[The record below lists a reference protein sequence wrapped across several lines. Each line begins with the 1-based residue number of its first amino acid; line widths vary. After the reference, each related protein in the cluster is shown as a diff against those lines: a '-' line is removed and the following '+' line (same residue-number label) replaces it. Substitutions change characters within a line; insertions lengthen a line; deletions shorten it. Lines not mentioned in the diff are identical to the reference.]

1 MSSSDCQRPRPILPS
16 TTGRK
21 LIAQRQGNQVD
32 VGIARFIRRHT
43 RAQVEM
49 VVEPGALW
57 CCQLKK
63 ETLDVSQQAL
73 LVLVEGQSSGGVLSR
88 GDQQA
93 VADPTAIDQSLQV
106 RRDVMAAEGAGRLQM
121 EAVCKCWAIGEVG
134 RTSMTIKTTDVQ
146 TASSNVL
153 PALSW
158 RDFHPPEPPWLP
170 VAAH

>member
-1 MSSSDCQRPRPILPS
+1 MPSPARRVSSSDCQRPRPILPS

-57 CCQLKK
+57 CCQLKR

-121 EAVCKCWAIGEVG
+121 EAV
-134 RTSMTIKTTDVQ
+134 MQ
-146 TASSNVL
+146 VL
-153 PALSW
+153 GHRRGGADIDDHQNDRRADRQLQRPACSQL
-158 RDFHPPEPPWLP
+158 
-170 VAAH
+170 A